1 MSTMSD
7 DRNDTPATTSTRT
20 KAAYEKPTL
29 VEFGSVQAI
38 TQGGG
43 SVPAD
48 GGGMLRMAGTM

>member
-7 DRNDTPATTSTRT
+7 DRNDTPATTPSKT
-20 KAAYEKPTL
+20 KATYEKPTL

-43 SVPAD
+43 STPAD
-48 GGGMLRMAGTM
+48 GGGMLRMM